1 MNAPKVMTV
10 DKIFIKYG
18 YKPTTLKY
26 LRQHP
31 KKNNADVPYW
41 FLVGNRPHY
50 PTDQFEA
57 WHLRQIKKN
66 RKDNSDNS
74 DQKLEDKKDKS
85 DNKDKKSLHRQS

>member
-1 MNAPKVMTV
+1 MNEPKVMTV

-31 KKNNADVPYW
+31 KKNNGDVPYW
-41 FLVGNRPHY
+41 YLIGNRPHY
-50 PTDQFEA
+50 PTDQFDA
-57 WHLRQIKKN
+57 WHLRQTKKN

-85 DNKDKKSLHRQS
+85 DNKDKKSLHSQT